1 MTNRVKVAPEPQV
14 EIALDDKGRKKVEIP
29 AGLAGLKQR
38 GGGIRGAGSG
48 PGANPTSAL
57 SVSFPSEDEHELW
70 MAEFRRR
77 DVSG

>member
-14 EIALDDKGRKKVEIP
+14 EIPLDDLGRKKVEIP
-29 AGLAGLKQR
+29 AGLAGSIQR

-57 SVSFPSEDEHELW
+57 SVCFPTEDEHELW

>member
-1 MTNRVKVAPEPQV
+1 MRAKARMQPEEQV

-57 SVSFPSEDEHELW
+57 SVSFPSEEEHEAW
-70 MAEFRRR
+70 MAEFKQREATK
-77 DVSG
+77 

>member
-1 MTNRVKVAPEPQV
+1 MTDRMNTSPQPQV

-57 SVSFPSEDEHELW
+57 SVSFPSEEEHEAW
-70 MAEFRRR
+70 MAEFKQREATK
-77 DVSG
+77 